1 MKIGSGRLRGRKLHA
16 PRGSRTR
23 PTSGRLRK
31 SLFDVLGSRL
41 EAARVLDLYAGSGS
55 LGLEA
60 LSRGAAS
67 AVLVERGRQAA
78 GAIRRNVGELGL
90 SERAE
95 VVSRDVFGAI
105 ERLLARLERFDVV
118 FADPPYRSGDADK
131 LLGRLGEED
140 LVEKGGL
147 VVLEHHHK
155 RELRE
160 RYGSLSR
167 LRLLKA
173 GESTLT
179 IYRRDSEGPN
189 EAVAAGEG

>member
-1 MKIGSGRLRGRKLHA
+1 
-16 PRGSRTR
+16 
-23 PTSGRLRK
+23 
-31 SLFDVLGSRL
+31 VLGARL
-41 EAARVLDLYAGSGS
+41 EGARVLDLYAGSGS

-78 GAIRRNVGELGL
+78 DAIRRNVAELGL

-105 ERLLARLERFDVV
+105 ERLRARLERFDVV

-131 LLGRLGEED
+131 LLGRLGEEE
-140 LVEKGGL
+140 LVEAGGL

-167 LRLLKA
+167 LRVLKA

-179 IYRRDSEGPN
+179 IYRRDD
-189 EAVAAGEG
+189 EAFESTKGGEG